1 MADWIIRKDDEV
13 VNVITASEDFATA
26 YAEKHGY
33 TIEQRII
40 ETPEEEPQPTDQE
53 RIEALEAENNL
64 LKAQVSALAV
74 NQEFLEDCLIEVGQV
89 VYA

>member
-1 MADWIIRKDDEV
+1 MADWIIKKGDKV
-13 VNVITASEDFATA
+13 VNTITAGEDFAKA

-33 TIEQRII
+33 TIEERIT
-40 ETPEEEPQPTDQE
+40 EPTEPQPTDQE
-53 RIEALEAENNL
+53 RIEALEAENTL
-64 LKAQVSALAV
+64 LKAQVTALAD